1 MKANHDQQRPTAGP
15 SSRPVPRRASVGH
28 GSGTYNAKASDGYTD
43 SRSVAD
49 EIVKPAASILP
60 MALDAS
66 MGNPR
71 WIQHP
76 ANPTPQTLG
85 EIHDSRTSKQP
96 ILAHRRLPGQPAP
109 DGPRI
114 RVGPSCPGNPGTHE
128 APPTLFALS
137 PLVHPRWFIRAG
149 SSTPAHPRRKESDRC
164 SRLEPLLREPPRPI
178 LLALPPNDRLP
189 EIFQGSAST
198 RA

>member
-1 MKANHDQQRPTAGP
+1 MTTSKGLPPAGLGP
-15 SSRPVPRRASVGH
+15 STRRGSPASIGRARLGH
-28 GSGTYNAKASDGYTD
+28 GSGTYKAKASDGYTD

-114 RVGPSCPGNPGTHE
+114 RVGPSCPG
-128 APPTLFALS
+128 
-137 PLVHPRWFIRAG
+137 HPRDPR
-149 SSTPAHPRRKESDRC
+149 STPHY
-164 SRLEPLLREPPRPI
+164 LRSVSAGPSTPVHHTGKRATGARGWSLFCANHRVPSFWRYRQTTSCQGSFRA
-178 LLALPPNDRLP
+178 ALPPEP
-189 EIFQGSAST
+189 ES
-198 RA
+198 RWR